1 MATRGRNFLR
11 NPAFRREANTQ
22 LLELGRS
29 SLWGSKWTRNAWV
42 ENDALQNNVAWEAR
56 AEGLV
61 SAGGAGEGAPP
72 PPLPYAGGGIRLGE
86 RMQQGLAGLR
96 AGLLSGLGAAA
107 GLGVVGL
114 GASTSG
120 GSSATASSGAATEL
134 DAAGAQAPASSA
146 ASAGLARQG
155 MPALQEQDSEEAG
168 GMVTSSSLSST
179 SAAAAVSAAVAAD
192 GAQERMSAA
201 PAAGPETGLAAAARA
216 SEAREPPSCI
226 ATTSDWCEVMQV
238 VDLQWELQR
247 RGLSA
252 AQAAHLLDAGL
263 GLRLAVHVGSRANT
277 LGQFCVGLML
287 DEGAAPGGSGDN
299 VADQMQHFVPRP
311 NRHSYFSGR
320 VRCNGSD
327 RWQRFEYNVTCP
339 RGFRRA
345 LVLLRGRRAHDPN
358 APALPPPVYC
368 GAKFA
373 AAELLFE

>member
-29 SLWGSKWTRNAWV
+29 NLWGNRWTRNAWV
-42 ENDALQNNVAWEAR
+42 ENDALQNNVAWEPR

-61 SAGGAGEGAPP
+61 SAGSAGEGAPLP
-72 PPLPYAGGGIRLGE
+72 PVPYAGGGIRLGE

-107 GLGVVGL
+107 GLGMVGMAASNSST
-114 GASTSG
+114 GAG
-120 GSSATASSGAATEL
+120 GAAAEA
-134 DAAGAQAPASSA
+134 DAAQALPPGAA
-146 ASAGLARQG
+146 AAGQSRQG
-155 MPALQEQDSEEAG
+155 AALQEQDSEEAS
-168 GMVTSSSLSST
+168 MSST
-179 SAAAAVSAAVAAD
+179 SAAAAAEAD
-192 GAQERMSAA
+192 GEQQSG
-201 PAAGPETGLAAAARA
+201 AGPAVEAA
-216 SEAREPPSCI
+216 EAVVVERVAELREPPSCI

-252 AQAAHLLDAGL
+252 AQAAHLLDSGL

-287 DEGAAPGGSGDN
+287 DEGPAPGSSGEN

-311 NRHSYFSGR
+311 TRHSYFSGR
-320 VRCNGSD
+320 VRCSGTD

-345 LVLLRGRRAHDPN
+345 LVLLRGRRAHDPT

-373 AAELLFE
+373 AAELVFQ